1 MVTLEAARLA
11 LAPWR
16 QRITRCGP
24 ALFRVL
30 ALTAAI
36 PWAADAQTGASLS
49 GRVLVES
56 TEDPIAGVE
65 ISIAGQAVSART
77 DSGGRFSLRGIQPGR
92 HVVLLRA
99 IGFSEYSTTLHFF
112 GGQEIETDFA
122 LVPLGQSL
130 AKVEVKATPPSGDNP
145 RIAEFDERRKFG
157 LGRFVTQEELA
168 KAEGRNL
175 VTFLVGRIPGLR
187 CAPMGRSCALASGRG
202 PVKFNAAPCL
212 VRVVYDGFP
221 GGNLIPLTDMDPST
235 IAAIEYYTPATLP
248 AQFNF
253 EGNNPCG
260 TLVVWSRWKAGA
272 PNPPRPPTPER

>member
-1 MVTLEAARLA
+1 MDALETARLA

-16 QRITRCGP
+16 QRITRRGP
-24 ALFRVL
+24 ALLRVL

-36 PWAADAQTGASLS
+36 PWAAHAQAGASLS

-65 ISIAGQAVSART
+65 ISIAGQEVSARS
-77 DSGGRFSLRGIQPGR
+77 DSGGRFALRGIRPGR

-157 LGRFVTQEELA
+157 MGRFVTQAELE

-175 VTFLVGRIPGLR
+175 VTFLIGRIPGLR
-187 CAPMGRSCALASGRG
+187 CAPIGYRCELVSGRG
-202 PVKFNAAPCL
+202 PVKFSAAPCL

-221 GGNLIPLTDMDPST
+221 GGNQIGLNDMDPST
-235 IAAIEYYTPATLP
+235 IAAVEYYTPTNLP
-248 AQFNF
+248 PQFNF

-260 TLVVWSRWKAGA
+260 TLIVWSRWKAGA
-272 PNPPRPPTPER
+272 PNPPRPPTPEH

>member
-1 MVTLEAARLA
+1 MLFGVALLLA
-11 LAPWR
+11 VPGIAE
-16 QRITRCGP
+16 
-24 ALFRVL
+24 
-30 ALTAAI
+30 
-36 PWAADAQTGASLS
+36 AQTGASLS

-65 ISIAGQAVSART
+65 ISIAGHTVSARS
-77 DSGGRFSLRGIQPGR
+77 DSGGRFALRGIRPGR

-130 AKVEVKATPPSGDNP
+130 AEVEVKATPPSGDNP
-145 RIAEFDERRKFG
+145 RIAEFDERRKIG
-157 LGRFVTQEELA
+157 LGRFLTQAELE
-168 KAEGRNL
+168 KAEGRKMIDVL
-175 VTFLVGRIPGLR
+175 TSRIPGLR
-187 CAPMGRSCALASGRG
+187 GVRVGNTRVLVSGRG
-202 PVKFNAAPCL
+202 ASSPRRPVCPVRIVFDGVSGANL
-212 VRVVYDGFP
+212 VGLDE
-221 GGNLIPLTDMDPST
+221 MDPST

-260 TLVVWSRWKAGA
+260 VLVIWSRWI
-272 PNPPRPPTPER
+272 PRD

>member
-16 QRITRCGP
+16 LRITRHGP
-24 ALFRVL
+24 ALLRVL

-36 PWAADAQTGASLS
+36 PWAAHAQTGASLS

-65 ISIAGQAVSART
+65 ISIAGQAVSVRS
-77 DSGGRFSLRGIQPGR
+77 DSGGRFALRGIRPGR

-157 LGRFVTQEELA
+157 MGRFVTQAELE

-175 VTFLVGRIPGLR
+175 VTFLIGRIPGLR
-187 CAPMGRSCALASGRG
+187 CAPKGRVCTLVSGRTVG
-202 PVKFNAAPCL
+202 LGGQCAI
-212 VRVVYDGFP
+212 RVVYDGFL
-221 GGNLIPLTDMDPST
+221 GGNLIPLNDMDPST
-235 IAAIEYYTPATLP
+235 IAAIEYYTPTNLP
-248 AQFNF
+248 PQFNF

-260 TLVVWSRWKAGA
+260 TLVVWSRWK
-272 PNPPRPPTPER
+272 PRDLF